1 MKAIRRNLSAPER
14 NIIESFQG
22 KRAEDGDLEDEHL
35 AGESGQE
42 YRVDSASDT
51 LLLSQRRKSSKS
63 SNSTTLGEI
72 LAFPVVPSDDFV
84 AFHQFLRKER
94 SEENLEL
101 WLAIRNHTIL
111 FRRYKEIRRQY
122 KDSPDLA
129 IIEKHID
136 SEQKR
141 MTHVVVDQV
150 GTISNKSVCDVSSLF
165 VDRKMLRRSAKDI
178 LITFLIPG
186 SSKEV
191 NVPDSIRRKVLES
204 IKNEKRYDP
213 VIFQEVRNCIFDLMA
228 TDSLPRFLRQDTNH
242 NTPFI

>member
-42 YRVDSASDT
+42 YRADSASDT

-72 LAFPVVPSDDFV
+72 LAFPVVPSDEFV
-84 AFHQFLRKER
+84 AFHHFLRKER

-129 IIEKHID
+129 IIEKHIE

-165 VDRKMLRRSAKDI
+165 VDRKMLRMSAKDI

-228 TDSLPRFLRQDTNH
+228 TDSLPRFLRQDANH